1 MSLRIEHI
9 AFSDFRNYE
18 ALDLDGIS
26 DLTVFV
32 GPNAVGKTN
41 IVEGIQLLT
50 AQSSFKHPTTLQMIR
65 QGATSARLAADVSDG
80 NRELSIALSLSEG
93 KRSFSLNGKTK
104 RTADLKG
111 LAPSV
116 SFTPDDLQL
125 SKGSMSLR
133 RDAIDAMGSQ
143 MSRNHYLI
151 RKDWDKVLRQKN
163 MLLKD
168 EADAVMLE
176 SVNDLVI
183 TCGAQLTC
191 YRAALFAKL
200 SAYME
205 SYYSEIAGS
214 SERMDA
220 RFAPSW
226 AREGE
231 WLSRD
236 EALTKDDARS
246 LLAEALK
253 ERLSEERI
261 RRRSLVGPQADR
273 IEFFVGGKQVSVY
286 GSQGQQR
293 SVVLAFKLAEVSLIR
308 DILSQQPILLLDDVM
323 SELDEHRRRSLI
335 RFVSSDIQTFITT
348 ANLAYFDKDL
358 LAHADIVQL
367 PLEGGKRN
375 G

>member
-9 AFSDFRNYE
+9 TFSDFRNYE
-18 ALDLDGIS
+18 ALDLNGIS

-50 AQSSFKHPTTLQMIR
+50 AQSSFKHPTSLQMIR

-93 KRSFSLNGKTK
+93 KRSFSLNGKMK

-168 EADAVMLE
+168 EADVLMLE
-176 SVNDLVI
+176 SINDLVI

-220 RFAPSW
+220 KFAPSW

-236 EALTKDDARS
+236 EALTKGDARS

-253 ERLSEERI
+253 EKLSEERI

-323 SELDEHRRRSLI
+323 SELDEHRRRSLVQ
-335 RFVSSDIQTFITT
+335 FVSSDIQTFITT

>member
-9 AFSDFRNYE
+9 TFSDFRNYE
-18 ALDLDGIS
+18 ALDLNGIS

-50 AQSSFKHPTTLQMIR
+50 AQSSFKHPTSLQMIR

-168 EADAVMLE
+168 EADVLMLE
-176 SVNDLVI
+176 SINDLVI

-220 RFAPSW
+220 KFAPSW

-236 EALTKDDARS
+236 EALTKGDARS

-253 ERLSEERI
+253 EKLSEERI

-323 SELDEHRRRSLI
+323 SELDEHRRRSLVQ
-335 RFVSSDIQTFITT
+335 FVSSDIQTFITT

>member
-9 AFSDFRNYE
+9 TFSDFRNYE
-18 ALDLDGIS
+18 ALDLNGIS

-50 AQSSFKHPTTLQMIR
+50 AQSSFKHPTSLQMIR

-93 KRSFSLNGKTK
+93 KRSFSLNGKMK

-168 EADAVMLE
+168 EADVLMLE
-176 SVNDLVI
+176 SINDLVI

-236 EALTKDDARS
+236 EALTKGDARS

-253 ERLSEERI
+253 EKLSEERI

-323 SELDEHRRRSLI
+323 SELDEHRRRSLVQ
-335 RFVSSDIQTFITT
+335 FVSSDIQTFITT

>member
-18 ALDLDGIS
+18 ALDLDAIS

-32 GPNAVGKTN
+32 GPNAIGKTN

-50 AQSSFKHPTTLQMIR
+50 AQSSFKHPTSLQMIR

-93 KRSFSLNGKTK
+93 KRSFSLNGKMK

-168 EADAVMLE
+168 EADVLMLE

-236 EALTKDDARS
+236 EALTKGDARS

-253 ERLSEERI
+253 EKLSEERI

-323 SELDEHRRRSLI
+323 SELDEHRRRSLVQ
-335 RFVSSDIQTFITT
+335 FVSSDIQTFITT

>member
-50 AQSSFKHPTTLQMIR
+50 AQSSFKHPTSLQMIR

-93 KRSFSLNGKTK
+93 KRSFSLNGKMK

-168 EADAVMLE
+168 EADVLMLE
-176 SVNDLVI
+176 SINDLVI

-214 SERMDA
+214 LERMDA

-236 EALTKDDARS
+236 EALTKGDARS

-253 ERLSEERI
+253 EKLSEERI

-323 SELDEHRRRSLI
+323 SELDEHRRRSLVQ
-335 RFVSSDIQTFITT
+335 FVSSDIQTFITT

>member
-1 MSLRIEHI
+1 VSLRIEHI

>member
-50 AQSSFKHPTTLQMIR
+50 AQSSFKHPTSLQMIR

-80 NRELSIALSLSEG
+80 SRELSIALSLSEG

-168 EADAVMLE
+168 EADALMLE

-226 AREGE
+226 ARKGE

-246 LLAEALK
+246 FLAEALK

-323 SELDEHRRRSLI
+323 SELDEHRRRSLVQ
-335 RFVSSDIQTFITT
+335 FVSSDIQTFITT

>member
-18 ALDLDGIS
+18 ALDLNGIS

-50 AQSSFKHPTTLQMIR
+50 AQSSFKHPTSLQMIR

-151 RKDWDKVLRQKN
+151 RKDWGKVLRQKN

-168 EADAVMLE
+168 EADVLMLE
-176 SVNDLVI
+176 SINDLVI

-214 SERMDA
+214 LERMDA

-236 EALTKDDARS
+236 EALTKGDARS

-253 ERLSEERI
+253 EKLSEERI

-323 SELDEHRRRSLI
+323 SELDEHRRRSLVQ
-335 RFVSSDIQTFITT
+335 FVSSDIQTFITT

>member
-18 ALDLDGIS
+18 ALDLNGIS

-50 AQSSFKHPTTLQMIR
+50 AQSSFKHPTSLQMIR

-93 KRSFSLNGKTK
+93 KRSFSLNGKMK

-168 EADAVMLE
+168 EADVLMLE
-176 SVNDLVI
+176 SINDLVI

-214 SERMDA
+214 LERMDA
-220 RFAPSW
+220 KFAPSW

-236 EALTKDDARS
+236 EALTKGDARS

-253 ERLSEERI
+253 EKLSEERI

-323 SELDEHRRRSLI
+323 SELDEHRRRSLVQ
-335 RFVSSDIQTFITT
+335 FVSSDIQTFITT

>member
-18 ALDLDGIS
+18 ALDLNGIS

-50 AQSSFKHPTTLQMIR
+50 AQSSFKHPTSLQMIR

-168 EADAVMLE
+168 EADVLMLE

-214 SERMDA
+214 LERMDA

-236 EALTKDDARS
+236 EALTKGDARS

-253 ERLSEERI
+253 EKLSEERI

-323 SELDEHRRRSLI
+323 SELDEHRRRSLVQ
-335 RFVSSDIQTFITT
+335 FVSSDIQTFITT

>member
-9 AFSDFRNYE
+9 TFSDFRNYE
-18 ALDLDGIS
+18 ALDLNGIS

-50 AQSSFKHPTTLQMIR
+50 AQSSFKHPTSLQMIR

-80 NRELSIALSLSEG
+80 NRGLSIALSLSEG

-168 EADAVMLE
+168 EADVLMLE
-176 SVNDLVI
+176 SINDLVI

-220 RFAPSW
+220 KFAPSW

-236 EALTKDDARS
+236 EALTKGDARS

-253 ERLSEERI
+253 EKLSEERI

-323 SELDEHRRRSLI
+323 SELDEHRRRSLVQ
-335 RFVSSDIQTFITT
+335 FVSSDIQTFITT

>member
-18 ALDLDGIS
+18 ALDLNGIS

-50 AQSSFKHPTTLQMIR
+50 AQSSFKHPTSLQMIR

-93 KRSFSLNGKTK
+93 KRSFSLNGKMK

-168 EADAVMLE
+168 EADVLMLE
-176 SVNDLVI
+176 SINDLVI

-236 EALTKDDARS
+236 EALTKGDARS

-253 ERLSEERI
+253 EKLSEERI

-323 SELDEHRRRSLI
+323 SELDEHRRRSLVQ
-335 RFVSSDIQTFITT
+335 FVSSDIQTFITT

>member
-18 ALDLDGIS
+18 ALDLNGIS

-50 AQSSFKHPTTLQMIR
+50 AQSSFKHPTSLQMIR

-93 KRSFSLNGKTK
+93 KRSFSLNGKMK

-168 EADAVMLE
+168 EADVLMLE

-236 EALTKDDARS
+236 EALTKGDARS

-253 ERLSEERI
+253 EKLSEERI

-323 SELDEHRRRSLI
+323 SELDEHRRRSLVQ
-335 RFVSSDIQTFITT
+335 FVSSDIQTFITT

>member
-50 AQSSFKHPTTLQMIR
+50 AQSSFKHPTSLQMIR

-93 KRSFSLNGKTK
+93 KRSFSLNGKMK

-168 EADAVMLE
+168 EADVLMLE
-176 SVNDLVI
+176 SINDLVI

-214 SERMDA
+214 LERMDA

-236 EALTKDDARS
+236 EALTKGDARS

-253 ERLSEERI
+253 EKLSEERI
-261 RRRSLVGPQADR
+261 RRRSLIGPQADR

-323 SELDEHRRRSLI
+323 SELDEHRRRSLVQ
-335 RFVSSDIQTFITT
+335 FVSSDIQTFITT

>member
-18 ALDLDGIS
+18 ALDLNGIS

-50 AQSSFKHPTTLQMIR
+50 AQSSFKHPTSLQMIR

-93 KRSFSLNGKTK
+93 KRSFSLNGKMK

-168 EADAVMLE
+168 EADVLMLE
-176 SVNDLVI
+176 SINDLVI

-236 EALTKDDARS
+236 EALTKGDARS

-253 ERLSEERI
+253 EKLSEERI
-261 RRRSLVGPQADR
+261 RRRSLIGPQADR

-323 SELDEHRRRSLI
+323 SELDEHRRRSLVQ
-335 RFVSSDIQTFITT
+335 FVSSDIQTFITT

>member
-9 AFSDFRNYE
+9 TFSDFRNYE
-18 ALDLDGIS
+18 ALDLNGIS

-50 AQSSFKHPTTLQMIR
+50 AQSSFKHPTSLQMIR

-93 KRSFSLNGKTK
+93 KRSFSLNGKMK

-168 EADAVMLE
+168 EADVLMLE
-176 SVNDLVI
+176 SINDLVI

-214 SERMDA
+214 LERMDA

-236 EALTKDDARS
+236 EALTKGDARS

-253 ERLSEERI
+253 EKLSEERI

-323 SELDEHRRRSLI
+323 SELDEHRRRSLVQ
-335 RFVSSDIQTFITT
+335 FVSSDIQTFITT

>member
-9 AFSDFRNYE
+9 AFSNFRNYE
-18 ALDLDGIS
+18 ALDLTDIS

-50 AQSSFKHPTTLQMIR
+50 AQSSFKHPTSLQLIR
-65 QGATSARLAADVSDG
+65 QGETTARLQADITDG
-80 NRELSIALSLSEG
+80 NRELSVALSLAEG
-93 KRSFSLNGKTK
+93 KRTFSLNGKAK

-111 LAPSV
+111 IAPSV

-125 SKGSMSLR
+125 SKGSMSYR
-133 RDAIDAMGSQ
+133 RDALDAMGAQ

-168 EADAVMLE
+168 EVSTLMLE
-176 SVNDLVI
+176 SVNDLVV

-191 YRAALFAKL
+191 YRAALFVKL
-200 SAYME
+200 ASYME

-214 SERMDA
+214 SEKIA
-220 RFAPSW
+220 VKFAPSW
-226 AREGE
+226 FEEGKWISPGE
-231 WLSRD
+231 VI
-236 EALTKDDARS
+236 TKEEARS
-246 LLAEALK
+246 SLTDALSK
-253 ERLSEERI
+253 KLPEERM
-261 RRRSLVGPQADR
+261 RKRSLIGPQADK
-273 IEFFVGGKQVSVY
+273 IEFLIGGKQVSVY

-308 DILSQQPILLLDDVM
+308 DIVAQQPILLLDDVM
-323 SELDEHRRRSLI
+323 SELDENRRRALVQ
-335 RFVSSDIQTFITT
+335 FVSSDIQTFITT

-358 LAHADIVQL
+358 LQKADIVQL
-367 PLEGGKRN
+367 PLKGGKR
-375 G
+375 

>member
-41 IVEGIQLLT
+41 IVEGIQLLS

-168 EADAVMLE
+168 EADALMLE

-200 SAYME
+200 SVYME